1 LGTSRTANS
10 SDEGLS
16 PKLLNDN
23 LVLPNLDLLNGYST
37 SFNDLRVASSPVL
50 RSSVRNL
57 IVNYNA
63 FQKVSRARF
72 DEGRANTSSK
82 HFAYLGQ
89 KQAFITDSKVPY
101 LSLLKKNTDSFYNTT
116 LYNTKPLFT
125 LNDTDAL
132 FTLPNTPFYDFPFLL
147 SQTSDVSRYA

>member
-1 LGTSRTANS
+1 
-10 SDEGLS
+10 
-16 PKLLNDN
+16 
-23 LVLPNLDLLNGYST
+23 V
-37 SFNDLRVASSPVL
+37 
-50 RSSVRNL
+50 
-57 IVNYNA
+57 VNYNA

-72 DEGRANTSSK
+72 DEGRANTSAK

-147 SQTSDVSRYA
+147 SQTSDVIRYA